1 MFPSLSSKTWL
12 PNLDLPVL
20 HLHSVFHNSRRKQ
33 PYTLRVSGMLMVGSR
48 YCLFILAL
56 SPALVPSDI
65 IVATMASNMG
75 YDLLLTVIST
85 LRGKDGAA
93 LDLPAAP
100 VPNPQFQFGA
110 QLGGGSLQ
118 WNAAGTGGSLILVPP
133 SGAVSSFTGR
143 HAPALSAPPPPPI
156 EDRPAV
162 PSLASV
168 RPSPFPGPISVGK
181 GHGKA
186 PPVVPGQSPDSL
198 PVTNDHLLPVSTP
211 RLDEDRT
218 HMQKSYPSYM
228 LRGLTPALGISV
240 ET

>member
-1 MFPSLSSKTWL
+1 MFSG
-12 PNLDLPVL
+12 
-20 HLHSVFHNSRRKQ
+20 VF
-33 PYTLRVSGMLMVGSR
+33 MVGSR
-48 YCLFILAL
+48 TSELILAL
-56 SPALVPSDI
+56 SPVLGPSI
-65 IVATMASNMG
+65 TVGATMASNMG

-85 LRGKDGAA
+85 LRDKDGAA
-93 LDLPAAP
+93 LDPPAAP
-100 VPNPQFQFGA
+100 APNPQFQFGA

-198 PVTNDHLLPVSTP
+198 PVTNDHLLPFSAP

-218 HMQKSYPSYM
+218 HLQKS
-228 LRGLTPALGISV
+228 
-240 ET
+240 